1 MRRLI
6 TLLLLC
12 SLSVVGIAQ
21 TSHNQFGKN
30 SKQATNSET
39 RVKRTTGKAN
49 ARYTTVSG
57 EVRHHRG
64 RRATQGVVST
74 NHPVCHSSMSG
85 QPSKY
90 NVYDEAEILSQFE
103 GTNNNASNT
112 AATDKKGMSVGAAL
126 GTTALIFLIIGLP
139 VIMLP

>member
-39 RVKRTTGKAN
+39 SVKRTTGKAN

-57 EVRHHRG
+57 EVRHHSG

-74 NHPVCHSSMSG
+74 SHPVCHSSMSG

-90 NVYDEAEILSQFE
+90 SVYDETAVFSQIE
-103 GTNNNASNT
+103 GMTSNNDTST
-112 AATDKKGMSVGAAL
+112 AATNNKGTGGGVLLTLLCLTPLLVVLLS
-126 GTTALIFLIIGLP
+126 I
-139 VIMLP
+139 

>member
-39 RVKRTTGKAN
+39 SVKRTTGKAN

-57 EVRHHRG
+57 EVRHHSG

-112 AATDKKGMSVGAAL
+112 AATDDKGKAGGVVLLTLLCLTPILAVAAL
-126 GTTALIFLIIGLP
+126 
-139 VIMLP
+139 

>member
-30 SKQATNSET
+30 SKQTTNSENS
-39 RVKRTTGKAN
+39 VKRTTGKAN
-49 ARYTTVSG
+49 TRYTTVSG

-64 RRATQGVVST
+64 RRAVQGVVST

-90 NVYDEAEILSQFE
+90 NVYDEAAVFSQIE
-103 GTNNNASNT
+103 GMTSNNDTST
-112 AATDKKGMSVGAAL
+112 AATDNKGKVGGAIL
-126 GTTALIFLIIGLP
+126 LVGLP
-139 VIMLP
+139 LLILLLAV